1 MGYAIEIV
9 GLKKTYR
16 SGVRRRSVTALN
28 GLDLCVNRNE
38 IFGFLGP
45 NGAGKT
51 TTLKILLGLLF
62 PTAGSARVLGKPV
75 GDLSVKAKI
84 GFLPENP
91 YFYEYLTCRE
101 LLDFYCRLFS
111 IQKSER
117 GKRIDRLLARV
128 SLDHVAN
135 RQVRKLSHGML
146 QRLGIAQSLINDPEV
161 LFLDEP
167 MAGLDPVGRRTIREM
182 IHELKAEG
190 KTIFFS
196 SHILQDAELLCDH
209 VGILREGRLVNTG
222 TLQEM
227 LTPKLASYEAV
238 VTDIP
243 EDAIEELSHIATKLE
258 KREERFHLLING
270 TENLRRMERIVAQS
284 GGLMDSLSKT
294 RGTLEDHF
302 IEFINPQPGEA
313 VNK

>member
-75 GDLSVKAKI
+75 GDLSVKAKV

-302 IEFINPQPGEA
+302 IEFIEREQDGGA
-313 VNK
+313 QD

>member
-1 MGYAIEIV
+1 MGYAIEII

-16 SGVRRRSVTALN
+16 SGVRRKSITALN
-28 GLDLCVNRNE
+28 GLDLCVNENE

-51 TTLKILLGLLF
+51 TTLKILVGLLF
-62 PTAGSARVLGKPV
+62 PSDGSARVLGRPL
-75 GDLSVKAKI
+75 GDLSVKARI
-84 GFLPENP
+84 GFLPETP
-91 YFYEYLTCRE
+91 YFYEYLTCWE

-111 IQKSER
+111 IHKAER
-117 GKRIDRLLARV
+117 GRRVDRLLARV
-128 SLDHVAN
+128 NLEHVAD

-227 LTPKLASYEAV
+227 LTPKRASYEAV
-238 VTDIP
+238 VTGVP
-243 EDAIEELSHIATKLE
+243 NNAIDELSHIASKLE
-258 KREERFHLLING
+258 KRDNRVHLLING
-270 TENLRRMERIVAQS
+270 TENLVRMERIVAQS
-284 GGLMDSLSKT
+284 GGLIDSLTKT

-302 IEFINPQPGEA
+302 IEFISPEPRGNVEE
-313 VNK
+313 

>member
-45 NGAGKT
+45 NGA
-51 TTLKILLGLLF
+51 
-62 PTAGSARVLGKPV
+62 
-75 GDLSVKAKI
+75 
-84 GFLPENP
+84 
-91 YFYEYLTCRE
+91 
-101 LLDFYCRLFS
+101 
-111 IQKSER
+111 
-117 GKRIDRLLARV
+117 
-128 SLDHVAN
+128 
-135 RQVRKLSHGML
+135 
-146 QRLGIAQSLINDPEV
+146 
-161 LFLDEP
+161 
-167 MAGLDPVGRRTIREM
+167 
-182 IHELKAEG
+182 G